1 MACTDEI
8 NRKRREIRRIWTI
21 PVTPEQVCF
30 PGARQAARLERKIG
44 QHRSE
49 TVWLLT
55 SREPERMKAQQWL
68 KFQRQYWGIES
79 GLHQRLDVSGN
90 EDRCRVRTRNAAWI
104 LGMFRRLAISLF
116 MEWYLRTTKR
126 KWMTLTDFFSE
137 MSVNNQRRGF
147 LLVSARQ
154 PSI

>member
-1 MACTDEI
+1 VAELH
-8 NRKRREIRRIWTI
+8 
-21 PVTPEQVCF
+21 
-30 PGARQAARLERKIG
+30 RQIG
-44 QHRSE
+44 QHRPE
-49 TVWLLT
+49 KVFLLT
-55 SREPERMKAQQWL
+55 SREAERMDAEQWL

-90 EDRCRVRTRNAAWI
+90 EDRCRVRTRNAAWL

-116 MEWYLRTTKR
+116 MEWHARKTKR
-126 KWMTLTDFFSE
+126 KWTTLTDFFCE

-154 PSI
+154 PSL

>member
-1 MACTDEI
+1 M
-8 NRKRREIRRIWTI
+8 
-21 PVTPEQVCF
+21 VCF
-30 PGARQAARLERKIG
+30 PGARQAAQLERQIG
-44 QHRSE
+44 QHRLE

-55 SREPERMKAQQWL
+55 SREPDQMNAEQWL

-116 MEWYLRTTKR
+116 MEWYMRTTKR
-126 KWMTLTDFFSE
+126 KWMTFTDFFSE

-154 PSI
+154 PSLRGAS

>member
-1 MACTDEI
+1 M
-8 NRKRREIRRIWTI
+8 
-21 PVTPEQVCF
+21 VCF
-30 PGARQAARLERKIG
+30 PGARQAAQLERQIG
-44 QHRSE
+44 QHRPE

-55 SREPERMKAQQWL
+55 SREPERMNAEQWL

-116 MEWYLRTTKR
+116 MEWYMRTTKR

-154 PSI
+154 SSLRGAS